1 MSLMTNFKVYLDK
14 QTRWNVKDSTTGI
27 VTKFWDKRDAED
39 FIDLQENVHPKAKGK
54 HVQTQK
60 RKA

>member
-1 MSLMTNFKVYLDK
+1 MTNFKVYLDK

-39 FIDLQENVHPKAKGK
+39 FIDLQENVHTKTKSK
-54 HVQTQK
+54 HVQAQK
-60 RKA
+60 RAAK